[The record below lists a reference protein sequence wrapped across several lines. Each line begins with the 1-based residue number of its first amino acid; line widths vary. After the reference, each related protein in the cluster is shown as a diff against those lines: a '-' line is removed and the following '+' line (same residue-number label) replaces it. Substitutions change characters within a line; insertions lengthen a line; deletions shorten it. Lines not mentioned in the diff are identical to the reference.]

1 MSDKSKKVGALS
13 ARTWTSILLFG
24 LIGQIAWVV
33 ENMYFSRFMQN
44 EITKA
49 PYATTLLVAFSAIFA
64 TLATLIG
71 GALSDRTGKRKVFIC
86 WGYVVWGFTIA
97 AFSLVPMQ
105 PSADKVLPMVILVV
119 AMDCIMSVIGSIS
132 NDASYNTWITDV
144 TNTANRARVDTIL
157 AVIPLFA
164 MAIVFGGFDSMTN
177 SSATVESWQKFFIIM
192 GVMPTVGGVIGLFLM
207 KDKEGIK
214 PNKSNSFFN
223 DFTYSLKPST
233 IKQNKMLY
241 VCLSGYMIASIGY
254 QVYINYLFNIVEG
267 TLKIKNYIIPVGIIM
282 VLAAVGSVLIGVV
295 MDKKGKQNFYY
306 PTIIAG
312 VIGCVII
319 WSSKFFVD
327 KNETAEIII
336 LIIGGTLTIGVN
348 LVMAGLFTASYRDFI
363 PDGKEGLFQGCRIV
377 MYVLVPMIIGPV
389 VAQVIINMA
398 NRGVAN
404 EDIVYPMEL
413 FLGCAVVL
421 LFCFIPS
428 RIVRVEGAKHHE
440 ELMKELQNDIK
451 D

>member
-1 MSDKSKKVGALS
+1 MSDKTKKVGALS

-64 TLATLIG
+64 TLSTLIG

-86 WGYVVWGFTIA
+86 WGYVIWGFTIA

-105 PSADKVLPMVILVV
+105 PSPDKVLPMVILVV

-192 GVMPTVGGVIGLFLM
+192 GIMPTVGGVIGLFIM

-282 VLAAVGSVLIGVV
+282 VLAAVGSVLIGIA

-312 VIGCVII
+312 VIGC
-319 WSSKFFVD
+319 
-327 KNETAEIII
+327 III
-336 LIIGGTLTIGVN
+336 HI
-348 LVMAGLFTASYRDFI
+348 
-363 PDGKEGLFQGCRIV
+363 
-377 MYVLVPMIIGPV
+377 
-389 VAQVIINMA
+389 
-398 NRGVAN
+398 
-404 EDIVYPMEL
+404 
-413 FLGCAVVL
+413 
-421 LFCFIPS
+421 
-428 RIVRVEGAKHHE
+428 
-440 ELMKELQNDIK
+440 
-451 D
+451 

>member
-1 MSDKSKKVGALS
+1 MSDKIKKVGALS
-13 ARTWTSILLFG
+13 ARTWSSILLFG

-86 WGYVVWGFTIA
+86 WGYVIWGFTIA

-105 PSADKVLPMVILVV
+105 PSPDKVLPMVILVV

-144 TNTANRARVDTIL
+144 TNTANRARVDTVL

-177 SSATVESWQKFFIIM
+177 SSATVESWQKFFVIM
-192 GVMPTVGGVIGLFLM
+192 GVMPTVGGLIGLFLM
-207 KDKEGIK
+207 KDKKGIK

-282 VLAAVGSVLIGVV
+282 VLAAAGSVLVGVA

-306 PTIIAG
+306 PTIIIG
-312 VIGCVII
+312 IIGCVII
-319 WSSKFFVD
+319 WSAKFLVD
-327 KNETAEIII
+327 KNESAEIII

-348 LVMAGLFTASYRDFI
+348 LVMAGLFTASYRDYI
-363 PDGKEGLFQGCRIV
+363 PEGKEGLFQGCRIV

-389 VAQVIINMA
+389 FAQVIINLT
-398 NRGVAN
+398 NRGVSSEN
-404 EDIVYPMEL
+404 IVYPMEL

-428 RIVRVEGAKHHE
+428 RIVRVEGAKHHD
-440 ELMKELQNDIK
+440 ELMKELQNEIK
-451 D
+451 E

>member
-1 MSDKSKKVGALS
+1 MSDKTKKVGALS

-64 TLATLIG
+64 TLSTLIG

-86 WGYVVWGFTIA
+86 WGYVIWGFTIA

-105 PSADKVLPMVILVV
+105 PSPDKVLPMVILVV

-282 VLAAVGSVLIGVV
+282 VLAAVGSVLIGIA

-312 VIGCVII
+312 VIGCIII
-319 WSSKFFVD
+319 WSAKFFVD
-327 KNETAEIII
+327 KNATAEIIV

-348 LVMAGLFTASYRDFI
+348 LVMAGLFTASYRDYI

-389 VAQVIINMA
+389 VAQIIINAA

-404 EDIVYPMEL
+404 ENIVYPMEL

-428 RIVRVEGAKHHE
+428 RIVRVEGAKHHD
-440 ELMKELQNDIK
+440 ELMKELQNEVK